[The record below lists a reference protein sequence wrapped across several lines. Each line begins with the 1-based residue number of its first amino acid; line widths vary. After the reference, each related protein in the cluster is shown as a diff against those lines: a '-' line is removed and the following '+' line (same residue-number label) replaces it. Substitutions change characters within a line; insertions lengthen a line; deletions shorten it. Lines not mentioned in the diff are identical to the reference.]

1 MKSTKDIKVSSKIYE
16 QIIGQNKALE
26 IVKKAAKQRR
36 NLLLIGDPGTG
47 KSLLGHALA
56 ELLPTEKLVD
66 VLSYDNPIDEN
77 TPIIKTVPRGEGK
90 EIVSKARLQA
100 ITSFKKQSTFI
111 FILVILSM
119 ITPWLIRKQYGDI
132 MAAASLIGSMIFL
145 GAFILFLNINRRVK
159 TTSRVP
165 KLLIDNSNTKKV
177 PFLDASGALGDCL
190 HDPLQCLNSSNN
202 IFIIKEIGKDKYILQ
217 EEDISLKINNLLEKN
232 KDKIIKRKDY
242 SAVHLKEGELK
253 ILGERNKNIQDVTVL
268 SVNKHKNHHKYLI
281 KLTTE
286 TGKELIVTSEHKIA
300 VKDFFNKIKYIAAEN
315 LKPWHKLITL
325 E

>member
-111 FILVILSM
+111 FILVI
-119 ITPWLIRKQYGDI
+119 
-132 MAAASLIGSMIFL
+132 
-145 GAFILFLNINRRVK
+145 
-159 TTSRVP
+159 P

-177 PFLDASGALGDCL
+177 PFLDASGAHAGALLGDCL